1 MAHGLLYQELMGNY
15 WRKKTMEHGMTMAQY
30 EEERQKR
37 MEELGYRS
45 KRQRPDWVE
54 PHIEQAEPVL
64 SASIQSTDEDHW
76 LHKKQPCSG
85 GIAKSLCEELTWL
98 PEDRDWV
105 NPEHYKQLPKG
116 VEVHEVLTAVANR
129 DLGFTQHISYSDL
142 CNCLKY
148 LLRLGLKNG
157 TLEELKK
164 VQWYLNAIIE
174 REEAL
179 HGREDQKTNTER
191 YHTEV
196 PDPGQQRTRPA
207 CDCGHRD
214 KTGDDR
220 ATVYRSDDGDPDGLR
235 GPDPTSVLDEQARYA
250 GS

>member
-1 MAHGLLYQELMGNY
+1 
-15 WRKKTMEHGMTMAQY
+15 MEHGMTIAQY
-30 EEERQKR
+30 EKMRKE
-37 MEELGYRS
+37 
-45 KRQRPDWVE
+45 QRKPDWVE
-54 PHIEQAEPVL
+54 PHIQQEEPVL

-76 LHKKQPCSG
+76 LHQPPTG
-85 GIAKSLCEELTWL
+85 KDIKSWL
-98 PEDRDWV
+98 PEDKDWV

-116 VEVHEVLTAVANR
+116 VEVHEILIAVANR

-179 HGREDQKTNTER
+179 SERKDQETNPIGCDP
-191 YHTEV
+191 EV
-196 PDPGQQRTRPA
+196 PNAGQQRTRPA

-220 ATVYRSDDGDPDGLR
+220 ATVYRSDDGDPHGLR